1 MESYAWCTLDSNAFI
16 FGGFAQHDLTNFM
29 EVFNL
34 DTEKFRYEIINL
46 PMIADDRFTA
56 DVLEEW
62 KLKLKT

>member
-1 MESYAWCTLDSNAFI
+1 
-16 FGGFAQHDLTNFM
+16 M